1 MSSGLNTQKRGSG
14 APGRL
19 ELVKYHRLDLEFAT
33 LPSAR
38 ISSRLVAGSI
48 DLIFFTAILELLSF
62 CFEHIL
68 SREQLSSFSFLLN
81 LLTWTGYFVVPLYFR
96 GYTLGKKALGLRLV
110 RQSAGS
116 PIKIGNLV
124 LRCYLGMQL
133 SIMTFFLGYLL
144 GAVSKRKL
152 TFHDRLS
159 GTKVVQEEFI

>member
-1 MSSGLNTQKRGSG
+1 MSSGLNAQKRALG
-14 APGRL
+14 APRRL
-19 ELVKYHRLDLEFAT
+19 ELVKYHSLDLELAT
-33 LPSAR
+33 LPAAR

-62 CFEHIL
+62 CYEHIL
-68 SREQLSSFSFLLN
+68 SREQLSSVRFFLD
-81 LLTWTGYFVVPLYFR
+81 LLTLTGYFVMPLYFR

-124 LRCYLGMQL
+124 LRCYLGIPL

-144 GAVSKRKL
+144 GAVSKKKL
-152 TFHDRLS
+152 TLHDRLS